1 MTSLPVCC
9 SLSLLLRQMLV
20 EQPGIADSCVS
31 AAASCGGCGSHWTED
46 DPEPRGCCSP
56 RVISHG
62 RCSSPSP
69 APSLPGGPASSS
81 GPGGGMGNDL
91 TGLCRRLQRGASG
104 LWAPPPAAA
113 ALCMQLRPSR
123 RGINPP
129 THTLSP
135 APGLRVGGPE
145 CLCALGR
152 CTWLLSQSHSVHPWQ
167 PEPCWGQAPTGGT
180 RLELILNTGSDP
192 RYRHNGMHARI
203 ASLSLWTLGT
213 HRC

>member
-31 AAASCGGCGSHWTED
+31 AAASRGGCGSHWTED

-129 THTLSP
+129 THTPSP
-135 APGLRVGGPE
+135 APVYGSEGLSVCVPWVPAPGCSPRVTVCIPGSPNHAGVRLP
-145 CLCALGR
+145 LG
-152 CTWLLSQSHSVHPWQ
+152 
-167 PEPCWGQAPTGGT
+167 APDW
-180 RLELILNTGSDP
+180 S
-192 RYRHNGMHARI
+192 
-203 ASLSLWTLGT
+203 
-213 HRC
+213 